1 MPNAVSD
8 SIQGNYCVLSPIT
21 HSDVRSIK
29 LQASSFAGS
38 FKFED
43 LMGSPPAKKRIVE
56 SLLIGSGP
64 QRQLKGQ
71 ARSQRRDGIAGKSLF
86 GHSRGVSS

>member
-43 LMGSPPAKKRIVE
+43 LMGSPPAKKKNCGIIADRIWAATAIE
-56 SLLIGSGP
+56 RAGTLSA
-64 QRQLKGQ
+64 
-71 ARSQRRDGIAGKSLF
+71 ARRN
-86 GHSRGVSS
+86 SR